1 MIHLLSVDRHNFNIY
16 NFGMLISI
24 HFGRN
29 TTEVELL
36 RQWYKTLN
44 LSMYSY
50 PIYKRKRIKIF
61 IYSYHT
67 SLYHLQ

>member
-1 MIHLLSVDRHNFNIY
+1 MIHLLSVDKHNVNIY
-16 NFGMLISI
+16 NFGMLTSI
-24 HFGRN
+24 NFGRN

-50 PIYKRKRIKIF
+50 PI
-61 IYSYHT
+61 
-67 SLYHLQ
+67 

>member
-1 MIHLLSVDRHNFNIY
+1 MILLLSVDRHNFNIY

-44 LSMYSY
+44 LSIYSY
-50 PIYKRKRIKIF
+50 PI
-61 IYSYHT
+61 
-67 SLYHLQ
+67 